1 MHDDSMKLLEERV
14 LGAVERIQ
22 ELKTE
27 NDRLRRTKDDLEG
40 QVSEL
45 RDRCETAQRELG
57 AVQDRAETAA
67 HLEDRRRII
76 EEKVGGLLEK
86 LDAIE

>member
-14 LGAVERIQ
+14 LGAVQRIQ
-22 ELKTE
+22 VLKTE
-27 NDRLRRTKDDLEG
+27 NDQLRRTQSELEN
-40 QVSEL
+40 QVADL

-57 AVQDRAETAA
+57 AVQDRADTAA
-67 HLEDRRRII
+67 ELENRRSLI